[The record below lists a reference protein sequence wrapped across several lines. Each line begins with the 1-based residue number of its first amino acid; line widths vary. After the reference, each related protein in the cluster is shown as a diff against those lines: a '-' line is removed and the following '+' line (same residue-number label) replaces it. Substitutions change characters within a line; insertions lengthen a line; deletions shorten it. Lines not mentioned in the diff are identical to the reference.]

1 MQIIG
6 NPTSC
11 WELIAHASRSLV
23 ALGYHTILDADP
35 KNELDEEIHAA
46 VAWCSQFDSVMS
58 LLLLRPRSLPPLN
71 IKASS
76 LLKPDPSNPMSIFEI
91 FAMELI
97 PIHYKILDLT
107 LEAAAKRPVHSLRDE
122 VAWLRST
129 MADLLVL
136 MEKVCDSPNGIE
148 VSELIDARRFRR
160 IYSTLTPTFF
170 FTGRV

>member
-11 WELIAHASRSLV
+11 WELIAQASRCLV
-23 ALGYHTILDADP
+23 ALGYHTITNTEP
-35 KNELDEEIHAA
+35 ENELDEEIHAA

-58 LLLLRPRSLPPLN
+58 LLLLRPRCLPSLNL
-71 IKASS
+71 KVSS

-107 LEAAAKRPVHSLRDE
+107 LEAAAKRPVHSLREE

-129 MADLLVL
+129 MSDLLVL
-136 MEKVCDSPNGIE
+136 MNNVCG
-148 VSELIDARRFRR
+148 
-160 IYSTLTPTFF
+160 
-170 FTGRV
+170 